1 MLHPA
6 RRLASQA
13 AHRGWQRQVRSAP
26 PATAELSA
34 LLMARHALLAALLA
48 LSLACGVRA
57 AATPPASEDW
67 VAASA
72 VFEARLRSCAWHTRS
87 YGLRCVPALGSTH
100 LRRWPP
106 AACRG
111 AAPQRLRGRCSG
123 ALTLLSRPRHPLR
136 RRCADRAACW
146 ARRRRVAP
154 RRTHFAPAH
163 RGGAAAAL
171 RRRPA
176 DPRLSLTRRTPC
188 ATLQLKAFV
197 ADEVQAGHYP
207 GVGVSKCVTPP
218 APRISPRNATQ
229 PSAQPPRD
237 FWQRFS
243 ALWAAYRL
251 HAPPTVFL
259 ARHDALTRLRRCV
272 ALRRHPPVPPA
283 F

>member
-1 MLHPA
+1 
-6 RRLASQA
+6 
-13 AHRGWQRQVRSAP
+13 
-26 PATAELSA
+26 
-34 LLMARHALLAALLA
+34 MARHALLAALLA
-48 LSLACGVRA
+48 LSLACGAGA

-111 AAPQRLRGRCSG
+111 AAPQRLRGSCSG
-123 ALTLLSRPRHPLR
+123 ALTLLSRPRHPR
-136 RRCADRAACW
+136 GADVRTVPPAGLAGGAWPRAA
-146 ARRRRVAP
+146 RTLRP
-154 RRTHFAPAH
+154 RTAEEPLQPR
-163 RGGAAAAL
+163 AAL
-171 RRRPA
+171 TA

-229 PSAQPPRD
+229 PSAQPPRA

-272 ALRRHPPVPPA
+272 ASRRHPLVPPA